1 MSTRLSAAAR
11 NVGAECRFVE
21 EGHRVYLVDDH
32 AEVRADSLDR
42 VRYEVRAWGVGDL
55 VVFSCTC
62 AGGHRGRQVPR
73 GVTPCKHAAGL
84 ARRLERNGIARWIA
98 TDGRWHV
105 TALARELGM
114 VHAPFDRSGDPP
126 TAVTSQGRTVGAA
139 SPTRDPDK
147 LAAQLR
153 AAWD

>member
-1 MSTRLSAAAR
+1 MSIDRSAAAR

-32 AEVRADSLDR
+32 AEVKSDTLDR
-42 VRYEVRAWGVGDL
+42 VRYEMRAYGVGDL
-55 VVFSCTC
+55 IVFSCTC

-73 GVTPCKHAAGL
+73 GVTPCKHTAGL
-84 ARRLERNGIARWIA
+84 ARRLERAGLAAWVSV
-98 TDGRWHV
+98 DGRWHV
-105 TALARELGM
+105 TGRARSLGL
-114 VHAPFDRSGDPP
+114 VRAPFDNSADPP

-139 SPTRDPDK
+139 SRTTDPDR
-147 LAAQLR
+147 LTAQLR